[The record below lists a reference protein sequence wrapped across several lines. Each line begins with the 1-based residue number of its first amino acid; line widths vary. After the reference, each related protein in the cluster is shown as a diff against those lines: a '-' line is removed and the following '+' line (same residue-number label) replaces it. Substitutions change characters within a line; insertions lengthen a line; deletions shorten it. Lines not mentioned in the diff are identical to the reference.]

1 MDETKSGIGWWGI
14 VILIFLLFLFMSGN
28 GFGGGFFGN
37 RFGNGFGLGYGLGL
51 GNDLGPWAL
60 NGAAG
65 DIGFQNYRATCDAE
79 KTEMMNFADIQHQ
92 IATTSA
98 ATQASIYADG
108 NATRAMI
115 NEKTIQELRDRL
127 SDAQR
132 ENLTLTNQLFVK
144 DSIAPITA
152 QLNTIQNNMLV
163 RPNVTGVGAV
173 CPSAGILNGLGIGSL
188 NGCGCNGST
197 VIA

>member
-28 GFGGGFFGN
+28 GFGGGFLGN
-37 RFGNGFGLGYGLGL
+37 RFGFGNGLGWGGFGPYGYDSIGG
-51 GNDLGPWAL
+51 GF
-60 NGAAG
+60 
-65 DIGFQNYRATCDAE
+65 GFQNYRATCDAE
-79 KTEMMNFADIQHQ
+79 KTEMMNFADTQHQ

-98 ATQASIYADG
+98 AVQASIYADG

-127 SDAQR
+127 SDSQR
-132 ENLTLTNQLFVK
+132 DNLVLQNQLFVK

-152 QLNTIQNNMLV
+152 QLTAIQNNMLV

-173 CPSAGILNGLGIGSL
+173 CPTAGIINGLGISSPL
-188 NGCGCNGST
+188 NGFGGCGGN
-197 VIA
+197 VVA

>member
-132 ENLTLTNQLFVK
+132 EN
-144 DSIAPITA
+144 
-152 QLNTIQNNMLV
+152 
-163 RPNVTGVGAV
+163 
-173 CPSAGILNGLGIGSL
+173 
-188 NGCGCNGST
+188 
-197 VIA
+197 

>member
-14 VILIFLLFLFMSGN
+14 VILIFLLFIMLSGN
-28 GFGGGFFGN
+28 GFGGFLGNHFGYN
-37 RFGNGFGLGYGLGL
+37 NGFGFGPNGFGF
-51 GNDLGPWAL
+51 GNLGPWAL

-92 IATTSA
+92 ISTTSA

-132 ENLTLTNQLFVK
+132 DNLMLTNQLFVK

-173 CPSAGILNGLGIGSL
+173 CPNAGVINGLGVNSLGGCSGS
-188 NGCGCNGST
+188 
-197 VIA
+197 VVA

>member
-1 MDETKSGIGWWGI
+1 MEESKSGISPTGL
-14 VILIFLLFLFMSGN
+14 VILLVLLFLFMRQ
-28 GFGGGFFGN
+28 GGL
-37 RFGNGFGLGYGLGL
+37 FGNGFGWG
-51 GNDLGPWAL
+51 GNGFPAFGW
-60 NGAAG
+60 GGVAG
-65 DIGFQNYRATCDAE
+65 DFGFQNYRATCDAE

-92 IATTSA
+92 ISTTSA

-144 DSIAPITA
+144 DQIAPITA
-152 QLNTIQNNMLV
+152 QLTSIQSNMLV

-173 CPSAGILNGLGIGSL
+173 CPNAGIINGLGLG
-188 NGCGCNGST
+188 GCGCGST